1 MGSAINADTPAW
13 IKPYDLKDKI
23 AIVTG
28 AGSGINLATAK
39 LLLQA
44 GTSVV
49 LADLRLRPEAEEL
62 ITQYPHPPSSDKA
75 DKKPSA
81 VFIKT
86 DVVDWAQLRTLFDG
100 AVQTFGRVDIV
111 VNGAGLFEPPSS
123 SFWFNPD
130 HSTLAVD
137 SADCNPGVYQTF
149 AVNTMSPIRLAQI
162 AVDYWSQN
170 KIEGNLLWLASAGG
184 YVHLMQ
190 CPFYFASK
198 AAIVSFVKST
208 GRLRSALGIRNSAV
222 TPGMAHTPMTQQ
234 EYCKNRLLP
243 TDVGLTPQIIAEQMI
258 QVLTAPEYGDGNIV
272 ELTPVGT
279 CAADTQCQVR
289 EVPLELLYPPVVGN
303 HLGEEDTVFV
313 EQLKAKGMR
322 EWMN

>member
-13 IKPYDLKDKI
+13 VKPYDLKDKI

-62 ITQYPHPPSSDKA
+62 ITQYPHPPSSDKT

-162 AVDYWSQN
+162 AVDYWSRTF
-170 KIEGNLLWLASAGG
+170 
-184 YVHLMQ
+184 
-190 CPFYFASK
+190 P
-198 AAIVSFVKST
+198 
-208 GRLRSALGIRNSAV
+208 
-222 TPGMAHTPMTQQ
+222 
-234 EYCKNRLLP
+234 RLLSQ
-243 TDVGLTPQIIAEQMI
+243 TLV
-258 QVLTAPEYGDGNIV
+258 
-272 ELTPVGT
+272 
-279 CAADTQCQVR
+279 C
-289 EVPLELLYPPVVGN
+289 
-303 HLGEEDTVFV
+303 
-313 EQLKAKGMR
+313 
-322 EWMN
+322 